1 MKKNIKRTLKFVT
14 LLVSSLLIATA
25 SAGVVRY
32 MNIQG
37 SVSIGVGGL
46 AWVKGVDEESVN
58 VTIDGETASITLS
71 LNKGTAYN
79 ITNHLFL
86 KNLDSDKNYSVTINV
101 TDPADSSL
109 YDTFN
114 IVIYHNTTNTQIAS
128 LNALSQDNDSGT
140 ILQDEVWHITFYI
153 ETKADASTTSNDIFT
168 VKFTY
173 EQV

>member
-1 MKKNIKRTLKFVT
+1 MKTNIKRTLKFVT
-14 LLVSSLLIATA
+14 LLISSLLIATA
-25 SAGVVRY
+25 SADVIRY

-46 AWVKGVDEESVN
+46 AWVKGVDEEGVS
-58 VTIDGETASITLS
+58 VTINGETASITLS
-71 LNKGTAYN
+71 LNNGTAYN
-79 ITNHLFL
+79 VTNHLFL
-86 KNLDSDKNYSVTINV
+86 QNLDSDKNYSVTIEV
-101 TDPADSSL
+101 TDPANSSL

-128 LNALSQDNDSGT
+128 LNALLQSDSDTDT

-153 ETKADASTTSNDIFT
+153 ETKPDASTLNDDFT